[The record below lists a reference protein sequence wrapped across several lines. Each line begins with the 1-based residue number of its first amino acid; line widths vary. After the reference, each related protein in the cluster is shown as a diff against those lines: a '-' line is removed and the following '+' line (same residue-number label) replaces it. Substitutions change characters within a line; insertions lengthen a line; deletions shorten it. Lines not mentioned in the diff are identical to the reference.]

1 MICRVC
7 TQGSPLQFQEV
18 ALGSLPNWR
27 PCLLGIPGSGHQ
39 PLGFLPLKLTC
50 STRQLWPLGDLDT
63 QLLCRGFD
71 VQPLGLS
78 DAIRGT
84 LLDFSIDKSD
94 MLSFAAAPCPM

>member
-7 TQGSPLQFQEV
+7 RLGSPLQFQAV

-27 PCLLGIPGSGHQ
+27 RCLLGILGSGHQ
-39 PLGFLPLKLTC
+39 PPGFPAPKSTC
-50 STRQLWPLGDLDT
+50 SIRQLWPLGDLDT

-71 VQPLGLS
+71 VQPAGHS
-78 DAIRGT
+78 DTVRGT
-84 LLDFSIDKSD
+84 LLGFSIDKSD